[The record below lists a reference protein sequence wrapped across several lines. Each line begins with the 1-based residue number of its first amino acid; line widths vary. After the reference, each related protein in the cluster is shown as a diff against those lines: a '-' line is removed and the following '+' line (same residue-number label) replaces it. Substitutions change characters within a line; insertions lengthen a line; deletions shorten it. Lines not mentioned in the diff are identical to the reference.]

1 MFSKC
6 AGNRRKHCPPGKSD
20 RKRLQSDCS
29 SSEEE
34 EPKTSRKDSEDAI
47 RASED
52 EIQDLLVSEN
62 GGARAHKHH
71 TTKQML
77 LKELTATFRDEEK
90 KRPPINK
97 QFAEMAN
104 KRWSKKLDQEE
115 VSNLLARYD
124 PPGNC
129 VEISVPRVNPEIW
142 QFLNAFK
149 RKTDLRF
156 ANIQQALQKS
166 SFATLKNAG
175 TLIKISDLSA
185 PTNRVDVVALL
196 GHAASELSVLRREK
210 LKPSLKPEF
219 HALCSS
225 TMSSQK
231 LPIVKDLAKKNRDV
245 KETHRLGNKVGSSK
259 GHSRGYSR
267 ESWDF
272 L

>member
-1 MFSKC
+1 
-6 AGNRRKHCPPGKSD
+6 
-20 RKRLQSDCS
+20 
-29 SSEEE
+29 
-34 EPKTSRKDSEDAI
+34 
-47 RASED
+47 
-52 EIQDLLVSEN
+52 
-62 GGARAHKHH
+62 
-71 TTKQML
+71 
-77 LKELTATFRDEEK
+77 
-90 KRPPINK
+90 
-97 QFAEMAN
+97 MAN

-129 VEISVPRVNPEIW
+129 VEISVPRVDPEIW

-156 ANIQQALQKS
+156 ANIQQALQNS

-185 PTNRVDVVALL
+185 PTSRVDVVALL

-225 TMSSQK
+225 ETMSSQK

-259 GHSRGYSR
+259 GHSRGYR
-267 ESWDF
+267 RDSWDF